1 LWKIA
6 PPHGQVMKILMKDQ
20 LPVHLTRLMAQYQVM
35 QIIVIFQEQLIIVI
49 VHARMI
55 IVLQALQHHYTA
67 SCHKVTKGYQ
77 VAM

>member
-1 LWKIA
+1 MA

-20 LPVHLTRLMAQYQVM
+20 PLIHLTRLMAQYQVM

-49 VHARMI
+49 VHALIM
-55 IVLQALQHHYTA
+55 VLQVLQHHYIA